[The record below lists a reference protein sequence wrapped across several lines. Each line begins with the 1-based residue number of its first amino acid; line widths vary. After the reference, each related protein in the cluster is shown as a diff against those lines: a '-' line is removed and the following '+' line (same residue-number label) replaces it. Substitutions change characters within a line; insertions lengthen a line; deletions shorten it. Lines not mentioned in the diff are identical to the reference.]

1 MGSRANYVIVGNG
14 GVELF
19 YSHAGATTLLDDLA
33 RGPEVVGRF
42 RAERAVREWLD
53 DVWCEGAALVDL
65 ANEVLLHFTWH
76 HDGVADRAR
85 KLAAI
90 EDAWVGWDVRWA
102 YGGIEDV
109 VAHLGLDRLTVRTGR
124 AEVEALN
131 GPHEDFPHETT
142 CVLTV
147 RDADGVLRGY
157 AVHHEFC
164 EPLWAGPRLLHLVE
178 PLTPVAGR
186 GVLSPDDQGPDLG
199 VHVDVARREVG
210 CWTATTVKGSVE
222 ELAAAWPGW
231 RFEFWEDRHE
241 EQARRC
247 AGEFEVFPF
256 PPRG

>member
-1 MGSRANYVIVGNG
+1 MGSRANHVIVGND
-14 GVELF
+14 GVEVF
-19 YSHAGATTLLDDLA
+19 YSHGGAVGLLDELA
-33 RGPEVVGRF
+33 RGPDVVERF
-42 RAERAVREWLD
+42 RAGQVVDEWLD

-65 ANEVLLHFTWH
+65 VDRVLLHFTWH

-90 EDAWVGWDVRWA
+90 RDAWPGWDVRWA
-102 YGGIEDV
+102 YGGLEDV
-109 VAHLGLDRLTVRTGR
+109 VAYLGVDRLTVRTER
-124 AEVEALN
+124 EEVETLN
-131 GPHEDFPHETT
+131 GPHEDFPQDAG
-142 CVLTV
+142 CVITV

-157 AVHHEFC
+157 SVHHQFG

-178 PLTPVAGR
+178 PLTPVSGR
-186 GVLSPDDQGPDLG
+186 GPLSSDDPGPDLG

-210 CWTATTVKGSVE
+210 CWTGGTVKGSVE
-222 ELAAAWPGW
+222 EVAEAWPGW

-256 PPRG
+256 PP